1 MPLHLEVDSS
11 LSLIYTQNMKSA
23 VRLGVVGLISTL
35 FGVLHADLSP
45 EAFRYLMKELQA
57 PEKTGWRSIPW
68 KTSLLEAQRIGAR
81 QRKPLF
87 IWAMDGHPLG
97 CT

>member
-11 LSLIYTQNMKSA
+11 LSLIYTRNMKS
-23 VRLGVVGLISTL
+23 VLRLGVVGLISTL
-35 FGVLHADLSP
+35 FGVSYADLSP
-45 EAFRYLMKELQA
+45 AEFRYLMKDLQT
-57 PEKTGWRSIPW
+57 PQETGWRSIPW
-68 KTSLLEAQRIGAR
+68 KTSLLEAQRIGA
-81 QRKPLF
+81 QERKPLF